1 MRKLKKG
8 DKVVIMC
15 SDSRV
20 KFNPTVATVVTS
32 GKKWVTVQL
41 KGINYPMGIYFDVQN
56 AEDDVMFGGEKDGS
70 YQIYK
75 LYDYPSIE
83 EYEYVSKLNKKK
95 DEVSGEICRLTHTYR
110 HQLSIEVLDGIKHI
124 LIQHIEK

>member
-8 DKVVIMC
+8 DKVVITC
-15 SDSRV
+15 SDRRIN
-20 KFNPTVATVVTS
+20 FNPTVATVVTS
-32 GKKWVTVQL
+32 GSKWVTVQL
-41 KGINYPMGIYFDVQN
+41 KGSNYPMPYYFDVQD
-56 AEDDVMFGGEKDGS
+56 AKDDVMYGGEKDGS
-70 YQIYK
+70 YRIYE
-75 LYDYPSIE
+75 LHDYPSIE
-83 EYEYVSKLNKKK
+83 DYEYVSNLNKKK